1 MPLHSGHVGQRVV
14 VRRLLPGETGPSGGP
29 AMTDILGV
37 LESFDDEALVVRRD
51 DGVQITIAQ
60 SLLVTGKPVPPRA
73 STRLRIT
80 PEQLE
85 RVCQQGWRAP
95 TEENLGD
102 WSLRAADGF
111 TGRANSARVGGDPG
125 LEAGMAIGAVEGF
138 YAAHALPPMAQVV
151 VGSPWQTE
159 FERRGWVT
167 ARHGP
172 HDPVVQV
179 ASVAQAQ
186 RARPSR
192 AASLGTEPPVTIDS
206 AVSPE
211 WMAPYGRTSGVDPS
225 VVRAVMES
233 GDAVAFARVEG
244 PDDEGPPAH
253 HVVAIGRAVVTGDWM
268 GIQAVEVAPAHRRRG
283 LASRVVDALLGWGSA
298 HGALSAYLQ
307 TLPNNVPALE
317 LYARYGF
324 VTHHAYRYLRPP
336 PLSERP

>member
-1 MPLHSGHVGQRVV
+1 
-14 VRRLLPGETGPSGGP
+14 
-29 AMTDILGV
+29 MTDILGV

-51 DGVQITIAQ
+51 DGEQITIAR

-73 STRLRIT
+73 STRLRIS

-85 RVCQQGWRAP
+85 RVCEQGWRAP
-95 TEENLGD
+95 TEEALGE

-125 LEAGMAIGAVEGF
+125 VEASTAIGVVEGF

-151 VGSPWQTE
+151 VDSRWHAE

-179 ASVAQAQ
+179 APVAQAR
-186 RARPSR
+186 RAARSR
-192 AASLGTEPPVTIDS
+192 AASLRTEPPVTIDS
-206 AVSPE
+206 EVTPE
-211 WMAPYGRTSGVDPS
+211 WMALYGRSSGVDPA
-225 VVRAVMES
+225 VVRSVMES
-233 GDAVAFARVEG
+233 GEAVAFARVEDPHG
-244 PDDEGPPAH
+244 RDGPAH
-253 HVVAIGRAVVTGDWM
+253 QVLAIGRAVVTGDWM
-268 GIQAVEVAPAHRRRG
+268 GLQAVEVVPAQHRRG
-283 LASRVVDALLGWGSA
+283 LATRVVDALLGWGAA
-298 HGALSAYLQ
+298 HGALSVYLQ

-324 VTHHAYRYLRPP
+324 VTHHAYRYLRPQP
-336 PLSERP
+336 PSDRP